1 MGELRWSNVAVVGQG
16 YVGLPL
22 AMRAVEVG
30 YHVVGYETDE
40 NRVKRLQT
48 GESYVE
54 DVPRV
59 ALTTAI
65 DSGRY
70 RPSELA
76 ARVGLSKQAANDVL
90 REFEAGGYIT
100 LVPDPDDGRA
110 KRIQATERGAALE
123 MTASRLSSDVARRW
137 AEQVGEERFAQFE
150 QVLREIVNPQGAPR
164 R

>member
-1 MGELRWSNVAVVGQG
+1 MAHRTTMSSTSPA
-16 YVGLPL
+16 PL
-22 AMRAVEVG
+22 APQIGALLRMAW
-30 YHVVGYETDE
+30 
-40 NRVKRLQT
+40 
-48 GESYVE
+48 E
-54 DVPRV
+54 DLIAELFEGLREAGFDDVRV
-59 ALTTAI
+59 AHRTLLRDVLT
-65 DSGRY
+65 GRY

-137 AEQVGEERFAQFE
+137 AEQVGEERFASFE
-150 QVLREIVNPQGAPR
+150 QVLREIVNAQGESQR
-164 R
+164 

>member
-1 MGELRWSNVAVVGQG
+1 MEDRTILSSNSPTTLAPQIGALLRTAWEDLIAELLE
-16 YVGLPL
+16 GLEE
-22 AMRAVEVG
+22 AG
-30 YHVVGYETDE
+30 FD
-40 NRVKRLQT
+40 
-48 GESYVE
+48 
-54 DVPRV
+54 DVRV
-59 ALTTAI
+59 AHRTLLRDVLT
-65 DSGRY
+65 GRY

-137 AEQVGEERFAQFE
+137 AEQVGEERFAEFE